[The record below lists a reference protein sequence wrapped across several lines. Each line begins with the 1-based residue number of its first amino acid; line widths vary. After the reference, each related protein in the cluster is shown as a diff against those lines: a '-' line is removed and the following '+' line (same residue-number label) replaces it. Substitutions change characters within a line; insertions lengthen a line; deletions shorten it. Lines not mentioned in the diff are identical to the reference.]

1 MNKKFL
7 LSFIILCSVFVSCIS
22 MSDTQKNE
30 LIILNPTLFHNEDNF
45 VFIGKINLSTNR
57 FVEIYFTEYLFAN
70 NRATYRL
77 VFFDNNNSISCY
89 KIEDKPILINNILV
103 FPYKKELGNEIKIK
117 DNIPNNIY
125 LDGEIIE
132 LLIIR

>member
-77 VFFDNNNSISCY
+77 VFFFFFYSISCY
-89 KIEDKPILINNILV
+89 KI
-103 FPYKKELGNEIKIK
+103 
-117 DNIPNNIY
+117 
-125 LDGEIIE
+125 
-132 LLIIR
+132 

>member
-1 MNKKFL
+1 MNKMLPF
-7 LSFIILCSVFVSCIS
+7 SFFILCLIFISCIS
-22 MSDTQKNE
+22 MSDIKKKE
-30 LIILNPTLFHNEDNF
+30 LISLNPILFHNEDNF
-45 VFIGKINLSTNR
+45 AFIGKINLSTNR

-103 FPYKKELGNEIKIK
+103 FPYKRELGNEIKIK

-125 LDGEIIE
+125 LNGEIIE
-132 LLIIR
+132 LLMIR

>member
-45 VFIGKINLSTNR
+45 VFIGKINL
-57 FVEIYFTEYLFAN
+57 
-70 NRATYRL
+70 
-77 VFFDNNNSISCY
+77 
-89 KIEDKPILINNILV
+89 
-103 FPYKKELGNEIKIK
+103 
-117 DNIPNNIY
+117 
-125 LDGEIIE
+125 
-132 LLIIR
+132 

>member
-1 MNKKFL
+1 MNKMLPF
-7 LSFIILCSVFVSCIS
+7 SFFILCLIFISCIS
-22 MSDTQKNE
+22 MSDIKKKE
-30 LIILNPTLFHNEDNF
+30 LISLNPILFHNEDSF
-45 VFIGKINLSTNR
+45 VFIGKINLSTKR

-103 FPYKKELGNEIKIK
+103 FPYKNELGNEIKIK

-125 LDGEIIE
+125 LNGEIIE
-132 LLIIR
+132 LLMIR

>member
-77 VFFDNNNSISCY
+77 VFFDNNNLISCY